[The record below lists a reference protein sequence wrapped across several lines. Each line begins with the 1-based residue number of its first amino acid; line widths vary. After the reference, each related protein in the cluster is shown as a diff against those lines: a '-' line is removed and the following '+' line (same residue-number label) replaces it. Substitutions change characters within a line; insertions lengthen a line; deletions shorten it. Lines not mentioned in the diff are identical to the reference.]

1 VIAEDLVR
9 SRVEQYLVDRR
20 AYSMEVGRLLR
31 AAGHRDEGSLAPTA
45 KLSSDIRAA
54 WERCKEPHVTPDH
67 QAGIGPTKK
76 PDVNWATTR
85 IVKVEI
91 KGASATVTTEEAIQ
105 DAAAARLLGPE
116 TLEYRLRRL
125 DGEWRIHQRRLLNLD
140 PPPKWIGY
148 LL

>member
-1 VIAEDLVR
+1 
-9 SRVEQYLVDRR
+9 
-20 AYSMEVGRLLR
+20 MEVGRLLK
-31 AAGHRDEGSLAPTA
+31 AAGHRDAGTLAPTA
-45 KLSSDIRAA
+45 KLSSELRAA
-54 WERCKEPHVTPDH
+54 WERCKERHVAPDH
-67 QAGIGPTKK
+67 QAGIPPTKV

-91 KGASATVTTEEAIQ
+91 KGASATVTTEEAIE
-105 DAAAARLLGPE
+105 DAEIASILGPE